1 MVHEK
6 ISKLKMKPKASY
18 KSLKMP
24 SLKETENNCF
34 YQ

>member
-6 ISKLKMKPKASY
+6 ISKLKMKSKASY
-18 KSLKMP
+18 KPLKMP
-24 SLKETENNCF
+24 SLQETENNCF